1 MLGLATGLA
10 SLAMRYGPGLV
21 RKIGQGLSFGRK
33 IGQGLKKV
41 KKISGQVKK
50 PAQMV
55 AAGLFGA
62 DSEASQK
69 FNKYT
74 DKFDE
79 GVSKAS
85 NVVDSGL
92 SGADKLKESLGK
104 ISGQFKTRPAKTE
117 AYV

>member
-10 SLAMRYGPGLV
+10 SLAMRYGSGLV
-21 RKIGQGLSFGRK
+21 RRIGQGLKFGRK

-41 KKISGQVKK
+41 KKISGQVKS

-55 AAGLFGA
+55 VGGIFGA

-79 GVSKAS
+79 SVGKAS
-85 NVVDSGL
+85 KVVDSGL
-92 SGADKLKESLGK
+92 SSADKVKESLSK
-104 ISGQFKTRPAKTE
+104 ISGQFKTRPKTE

>member
-10 SLAMRYGPGLV
+10 SLAARYGPSLIRSIGKGLTFT
-21 RKIGQGLSFGRK
+21 RKIGQGL
-33 IGQGLKKV
+33 QKV

-55 AAGLFGA
+55 VGGIFGA
-62 DSEASQK
+62 DSDASKK
-69 FNKYT
+69 FNKYS

-79 GVSKAS
+79 GVGKAS
-85 NVVDSGL
+85 KVVDTGL
-92 SGADKLKESLGK
+92 SSVDEAKKSLSK
-104 ISGQFKTRPAKTE
+104 ISSQFKTRPKSE

>member
-33 IGQGLKKV
+33 IGKGLKKV

-79 GVSKAS
+79 GVDKAS
-85 NVVDSGL
+85 KVVDSGL
-92 SGADKLKESLGK
+92 SNADKLKESLGK
-104 ISGQFKTRPAKTE
+104 ISGQFKTRPKTE